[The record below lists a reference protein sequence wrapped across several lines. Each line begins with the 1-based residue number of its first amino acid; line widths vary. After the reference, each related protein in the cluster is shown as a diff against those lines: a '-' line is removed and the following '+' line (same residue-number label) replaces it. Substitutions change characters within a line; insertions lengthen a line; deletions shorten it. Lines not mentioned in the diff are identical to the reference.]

1 MAYQRGSGFVGLQ
14 QYLNAN
20 RQQGAAMGGAVAG
33 RIEGAQQGVR
43 DEGAGVMAG
52 LQQAVDAGTPQY
64 LEPNSVGDAE
74 RKAAATRYT
83 GPEGLTDAQIAG
95 LNASADK
102 AEETA
107 RLGATDAGVAT
118 LLQQQYGQGYT
129 GVGGRSLDAAL
140 ARRGAGERLDAAPKG
155 MAGLRSYLG
164 GLPGQAHALVDRAKD
179 ITSGQIAR
187 YSGYQPPPT
196 PDTRPPQ
203 SAIPSTAPER
213 RAPGTTIGNIRVPGA
228 TPQINPVTIGNTV
241 AGAPTPPKKGG
252 QYIGGVWVPYT

>member
-33 RIEGAQQGVR
+33 RVEGAQQGVR
-43 DEGAGVMAG
+43 DEAGGVMG
-52 LQQAVDAGTPQY
+52 DLQQAVAAGTPQY
-64 LEPNSVGDAE
+64 LEPSSVGDAE
-74 RKAAATRYT
+74 RKAAATQYR
-83 GPEGLTDAQIAG
+83 GPEGLTDAQVAG
-95 LNASADK
+95 LNTSADK
-102 AEETA
+102 AEATA
-107 RLGATDAGVAT
+107 KLGTTDAGVAT

-164 GLPGQAHALVDRAKD
+164 GLPGQANALVDRAKD

-187 YSGYQPPPT
+187 YSGYEPPQTYGSDNQGRAIQT
-196 PDTRPPQ
+196 PGTMPTRPDYG
-203 SAIPSTAPER
+203 R
-213 RAPGTTIGNIRVPGA
+213 
-228 TPQINPVTIGNTV
+228 NTLL
-241 AGAPTPPKKGG
+241 GLPLGRKKR
-252 QYIGGVWVPYT
+252 P